1 MIKRLIF
8 VRHGQSE
15 ANVAGLYAGQR
26 ADIQLTS
33 HGRDQ
38 AKAAGKLLKRESID
52 LIFASD
58 LDRAQATAQIIAAEI
73 DYPEENIVTDARIR
87 EINVGDLTGK
97 PDHGFTAFLELASSG
112 QDATIEAPEQVA
124 ARLRPF
130 LAELCSQYDEKTV
143 LIVAH
148 AGVGR
153 VIRSMLTE
161 VPIEDLAKLDVANAQ
176 PLDLPIDRLTEEC
189 K

>member
-15 ANVAGLYAGQR
+15 ANVAGQR
-26 ADIQLTS
+26 ADVQLTP

-52 LIFASD
+52 IIFASD
-58 LDRAQATAQIIAAEI
+58 LDRAQSTAQIIAAEI
-73 DYPEENIVTDARIR
+73 DYPKDNIITDARIR

-97 PDHGFTAFLELASSG
+97 PDHGFTAFLELAANG
-112 QDATIEAPEQVA
+112 QDSTIETPDQVA
-124 ARLRPF
+124 SRLRPL
-130 LAELCSQYDEKTV
+130 LAELCSSYDEKTV

-148 AGVGR
+148 AGLGR
-153 VIRSMLTE
+153 VLRSMLTQ
-161 VPIEDLAKLDVANAQ
+161 VPIDDLAKLDVANAQ
-176 PLDLPIDRLTEEC
+176 PLDLPVDRLTEEC